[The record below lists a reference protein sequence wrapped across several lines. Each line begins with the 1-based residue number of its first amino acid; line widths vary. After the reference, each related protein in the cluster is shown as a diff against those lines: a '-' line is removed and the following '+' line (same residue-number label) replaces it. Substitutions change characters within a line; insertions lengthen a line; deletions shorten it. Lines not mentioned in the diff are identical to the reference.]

1 MPGDDLTHG
10 PPAEKNAGGRYHR
23 FGRIIRHS
31 LRDGVTTYFVLFLVT
46 MAWLPPSP
54 ARRVSII
61 ADLAPASERQNHTT
75 SPSPTAPLV
84 RTNK

>member
-31 LRDGVTTYFVLFLVT
+31 LRDGVTVSFVLSSVT
-46 MAWLPPSP
+46 MAWLPPSSAKLLP
-54 ARRVSII
+54 
-61 ADLAPASERQNHTT
+61 
-75 SPSPTAPLV
+75 PT
-84 RTNK
+84 